1 MKYGLLVFI
10 LILVSSCVHK
20 LPEECTVDKNERVY
34 DEAIRDTVVVYYKK
48 TNGTGDVR
56 VRNKYGQIYYL
67 NCGEYKK
74 ID

>member
-10 LILVSSCVHK
+10 LTVAVSCVEPI
-20 LPEECTVDKNERVY
+20 PERCIVEKNERVY

-48 TNGTGDVR
+48 MNGTGDVR